1 MERDEL
7 EKMTREYQQIQEQ
20 LQQFSVQ
27 KEQFNVQKEELK
39 EAMAEIERSA
49 GKIYLAVGGIMADV
63 GKESAVKSIKERQES
78 ADMRINILTKQID
91 ELSKKEKTLRED
103 LTKALKDIKQ

>member
-27 KEQFNVQKEELK
+27 REQFNVQKEELK
-39 EAMAEIERSA
+39 EAMAEIEKSA

-63 GKESAVKSIKERQES
+63 SKESAAKSIKDRQES
-78 ADMRINILTKQID
+78 AEMRITILTKQID

>member
-20 LQQFSVQ
+20 LQQLSMQRDQFGAQ
-27 KEQFNVQKEELK
+27 KEDLK
-39 EAMAEIERSA
+39 EAFSEVEKSA
-49 GKIYLAVGGIMADV
+49 GKIYLAVGGVMVDV
-63 GKESAVKSIKERQES
+63 AKDSAVKSLNERQES
-78 ADMRINILTKQID
+78 AEMRISILTKQID
-91 ELSKKEKTLRED
+91 DLSKKEKTLREE

>member
-20 LQQFSVQ
+20 LQQLSMQREQFGAQ
-27 KEQFNVQKEELK
+27 KEDLK
-39 EAMAEIERSA
+39 EAFAEVEKSP
-49 GKIYLAVGGIMADV
+49 GKIYLAVGGVMVDV
-63 GKESAVKSIKERQES
+63 AKDSAAKSLKERQES
-78 ADMRINILTKQID
+78 ADMRISILTKQID